1 MDASKIRKTQ
11 KGTLPFLFRSFL
23 LKLRPEIR
31 KILKNEKWSRK
42 GTEKGTEKR
51 TPFLTTKKERGRNGC
66 LKLDKGTRQ
75 ERVPQK
81 WGTVNALIIDL
92 TDVLWYRPRGMG
104 HPCWNFLTIL
114 MGSRGSLGA
123 MKILGYSLVSGFWY
137 LSYDPWKFLARV
149 LRILRNWNFGGEEV
163 IFWQSTS
170 GSDGRTED
178 FRGGYV
184 EKKISSDPVFCPFW
198 AKIGHFC

>member
-1 MDASKIRKTQ
+1 MNPWLESLRQ
-11 KGTLPFLFRSFL
+11 NWKGQFLHPKNQEMKKRNEKKRIPLARNQTRLDDVFKKPRFKEPRLKEVKEPWFEEPLFREPWFKRDL
-23 LKLRPEIR
+23 ILRN
-31 KILKNEKWSRK
+31 LHWKNLD
-42 GTEKGTEKR
+42 
-51 TPFLTTKKERGRNGC
+51 FKENS
-66 LKLDKGTRQ
+66 
-75 ERVPQK
+75 
-81 WGTVNALIIDL
+81 IL

-104 HPCWNFLTIL
+104 HSCWNFLTIL

-149 LRILRNWNFGGEEV
+149 LRILRNWNFGGEGV

-184 EKKISSDPVFCPFW
+184 EKKIS
-198 AKIGHFC
+198 